1 MPTMDVFDLNR
12 KKVGEIELS
21 EEVFGAESRAYL
33 YHAVIRAQ
41 LLSKRQGTV
50 KTKKRD
56 EVSGSTR
63 KVYRQKGTGRARHGD
78 SRSPLF
84 RRGGAVFGPQPREW
98 DVKVPKKV
106 KRAALVSAL
115 SDRMREGAITVVD
128 SARLGEIKTKRVT
141 GVMDKFK
148 VSSVLFVDIDNRELS
163 LSCRNLPT
171 AKYLSSSGLNLFDVL
186 KYAHMVVT
194 KEAVQAIEGALK
206 S

>member
-1 MPTMDVFDLNR
+1 M
-12 KKVGEIELS
+12 
-21 EEVFGAESRAYL
+21 
-33 YHAVIRAQ
+33 
-41 LLSKRQGTV
+41 
-50 KTKKRD
+50 
-56 EVSGSTR
+56 
-63 KVYRQKGTGRARHGD
+63 
-78 SRSPLF
+78 
-84 RRGGAVFGPQPREW
+84 
-98 DVKVPKKV
+98 KVPKKV

-186 KYAHMVVT
+186 KYAH
-194 KEAVQAIEGALK
+194 GR
-206 S
+206 SRGSRPGN